1 MAETE
6 RRRPSSRDGR
16 TSGNGR
22 SRSNGRS
29 SGDGRSSS
37 GSRTRRFSA
46 ADAARRASAEL
57 EELTQT
63 PLERVTGVHRNDDDG
78 WVVEVE
84 GLELHRVPPT
94 MDVLGSYEIEL
105 DSRGDVMGWRR
116 VGRHH
121 RSQVES

>member
-1 MAETE
+1 MAETQ
-6 RRRPSSRDGR
+6 RRRLSSTDGGSR
-16 TSGNGR
+16 NNGR
-22 SRSNGRS
+22 QSQNGRS
-29 SGDGRSSS
+29 SGSGR
-37 GSRTRRFSA
+37 RRRFSA
-46 ADAARRASAEL
+46 ADAARRASEQL
-57 EELTQT
+57 EGLTRT
-63 PLERVTGVHRNDDDG
+63 PAERVTGVHRSDEDG
-78 WVVEVE
+78 WIVEIE